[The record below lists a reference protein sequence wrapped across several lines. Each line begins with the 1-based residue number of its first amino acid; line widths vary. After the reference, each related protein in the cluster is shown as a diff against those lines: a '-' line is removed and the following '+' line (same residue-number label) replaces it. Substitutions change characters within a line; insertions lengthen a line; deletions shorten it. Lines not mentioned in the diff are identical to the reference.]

1 MIRILLADDHAVVRS
16 GYRRLLD
23 AEPGLQVVAE
33 AANAA
38 QAYAATLAH
47 EIDVAVLDLN
57 LGDGSGIEAMRRML
71 ARQPQLRVLMFSMHD
86 SPAHATQALRAGAL
100 GYITK
105 SSEPEAMIDAVHKV
119 AQGQRVIAPEVAQA
133 MAHEIVDGEALMA
146 RLTPREFEV
155 LRLSVRGESAGVIAE
170 RLHVSPKTVFNY
182 QSLVRQKLDVGNDF
196 QLLQLAVRHGL
207 VDLAP
212 VALAA

>member
-33 AANAA
+33 AATAA
-38 QAYAATLAH
+38 MAYAATLAH

-71 ARQPQLRVLMFSMHD
+71 SRQPQLRVLIFSMHE
-86 SPAHATQALRAGAL
+86 SAAHATQALRAGAL

-105 SSEPEAMIDAVHKV
+105 CSEPEAMIDAVRRV
-119 AQGQRVIAPEVAQA
+119 AQGTRVIAPDVAQA
-133 MAHEIVDGEALMA
+133 MAREVVEGEALTA

-155 LRLSVRGESAGVIAE
+155 LRMSVRGDSAWAVAE

-182 QSLVRQKLDVGNDF
+182 LSLVRQKLAVDNDF
-196 QLLQLAVRHGL
+196 QLLQLAVRHGV
-207 VDLAP
+207 VDMAP